1 MTFDKM
7 TTTLDD
13 AKVELL
19 RQKIEEKRESLKNP
33 EQLFSA
39 FSVDQEKTEEYN
51 GRQLLELIQN
61 AVDAGAKTVTI
72 CLKTKE
78 NLLEISDS
86 GSSFSVEGIRSLM
99 YPGRSPKRSGSFIGN
114 KGLGFRSLLNWADC
128 ITIDRNSS

>member
-7 TTTLDD
+7 TTTLDE

-19 RQKIEEKRESLKNP
+19 RQKIEEKRGSLKNP

-39 FSVDQEKTEEYN
+39 FSVDQEKSEEYN

-86 GSSFSVEGIRSLM
+86 GTYFSVEGSRSLM
-99 YPGRSPKRSGSFIGN
+99 
-114 KGLGFRSLLNWADC
+114 
-128 ITIDRNSS
+128 